1 MKPITLILW
10 ISVRRFITD
19 RYTYRTEPNAL
30 PELVA
35 LGLIVLSAF
44 WPIVVLARTMAATLK

>member
-1 MKPITLILW
+1 MPI
-10 ISVRRFITD
+10 
-19 RYTYRTEPNAL
+19 RTEPSAL

-44 WPIVVLARTMAATLK
+44 WPIVVLARTMAGTLK